1 MEADHL
7 WNIFEN
13 HGLKLPDYLI
23 KLLLC
28 SGYDNLQSLSKLATH
43 QLIGELENY
52 ATDCLDAADIG
63 VPEIEAK
70 YYFSRQ
76 TMKFHILPGHKHLLI
91 AAAEM
96 AVKMLHLSDNDNDSE
111 HEKVREE
118 HDQSLSMDDEKS
130 SHNGLHFLS
139 EFSTLGSRTGTK
151 KNALSSSPEV
161 VASVEEEQN
170 SLVEFLKTW
179 IARKVLSGRL
189 APFLFDVDYRIQ
201 VYRPK
206 SYNQPTRTNIYS
218 FVCLRC
224 NTTIRAFKRPNG
236 QHWNAAN
243 VCRHITSVHF
253 LMEPSKTERMSN
265 SKSNYI
271 VSSLSTPPLSDSP
284 PNEQDPLN

>member
-1 MEADHL
+1 MEADQL

-28 SGYDNLQSLSKLATH
+28 SGYDNLQSLSKLVTQ
-43 QLIGELENY
+43 QLIDELESY
-52 ATDCLDAADIG
+52 ATNCLDAADIG
-63 VPEIEAK
+63 VSEIEAK

-91 AAAEM
+91 AAAEL
-96 AVKMLHLSDNDNDSE
+96 AVKMLHLSDNDNESE

-118 HDQSLSMDDEKS
+118 HDQSLLMDDEKS
-130 SHNGLHFLS
+130 GHNGLHFLS
-139 EFSTLGSRTGTK
+139 EFSTLGSRTVNQK
-151 KNALSSSPEV
+151 IVLASSSPE
-161 VASVEEEQN
+161 ALSSVEEEQN

-206 SYNQPTRTNIYS
+206 SCNQSTRTDIYS

-224 NTTIRAFKRPNG
+224 NTTIRAFKRANG
-236 QHWNAAN
+236 QNWNAAN
-243 VCRHITSVHF
+243 VCRHITTVHF
-253 LMEPSKTERMSN
+253 LMEPSKTQ
-265 SKSNYI
+265 
-271 VSSLSTPPLSDSP
+271 
-284 PNEQDPLN
+284 NE

>member
-1 MEADHL
+1 MEANQL

-28 SGYDNLQSLSKLATH
+28 SGYDNLHSLSKLVTH
-43 QLIGELENY
+43 QLIEELENY

-76 TMKFHILPGHKHLLI
+76 TMKFHILPGHRHLLI
-91 AAAEM
+91 AAAEL
-96 AVKMLHLSDNDNDSE
+96 AVKMLRLSANDNDSE

-118 HDQSLSMDDEKS
+118 HDHSLLMDDEKS
-130 SHNGLHFLS
+130 GHNGLHFLS
-139 EFSTLGSRTGTK
+139 EFSTLGSQTRNK
-151 KNALSSSPEV
+151 KNTLLPSSSPEAV
-161 VASVEEEQN
+161 TSVAEEQN

-189 APFLFDVDYRIQ
+189 APFLYDVDYRVQ

-206 SYNQPTRTNIYS
+206 SSNQSARTDIYS

-224 NTTIRAFKRPNG
+224 NTTIRAFKRANG
-236 QHWNAAN
+236 QNWNAAN

-253 LMEPSKTERMSN
+253 LTEPSKSQ
-265 SKSNYI
+265 
-271 VSSLSTPPLSDSP
+271 
-284 PNEQDPLN
+284 NE